1 MTAQQL
7 TASPMLSFACRSS
20 QQTPVPEDTTA
31 LFGPPL
37 ETAFG
42 EEKTEGNPS
51 PCVFVFVY
59 IGS

>member
-1 MTAQQL
+1 MCIL
-7 TASPMLSFACRSS
+7 CYRS

-42 EEKTEGNPS
+42 EEKAEGNLSAASATP
-51 PCVFVFVY
+51 
-59 IGS
+59 